1 MPDHPS
7 LVSDHHGL
15 HPLPDPSVAGP
26 DPFEPCEV
34 EVEIAGTWTRGRAQ
48 ARRRVDQRWEVQVSR
63 LIDTGQPGALAGI
76 GSAAIGSAP
85 CTSTS
90 RQREPAVLLTSQ
102 DTEPSRCQLGA
113 GMPGSAPVPEGL

>member
-34 EVEIAGTWTRGRAQ
+34 EVEIAGTWPRGRAQ
-48 ARRRVDQRWEVQVSR
+48 ARRRVDQRWEVQVSS
-63 LIDTGQPGALAGI
+63 LIDTGQPGALAGDWF
-76 GSAAIGSAP
+76 GSNRIRAVHVDVAATGTRGTP
-85 CTSTS
+85 DL
-90 RQREPAVLLTSQ
+90 P
-102 DTEPSRCQLGA
+102 
-113 GMPGSAPVPEGL
+113 